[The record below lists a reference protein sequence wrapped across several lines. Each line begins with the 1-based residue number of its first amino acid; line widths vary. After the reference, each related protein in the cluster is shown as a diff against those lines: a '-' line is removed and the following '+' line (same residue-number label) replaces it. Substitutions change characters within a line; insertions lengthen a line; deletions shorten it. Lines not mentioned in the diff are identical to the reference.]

1 MCWMELDASINL
13 LVMSRLGRFI
23 EDVGVVGQ
31 LHAEPGR
38 DNRREASLVHLMC
51 EPAREDE
58 RIHAGTKAPK
68 LRPRDPQHA
77 ADGKAV
83 LQC

>member
-38 DNRREASLVHLMC
+38 DNRREASPVSQRGRMSAC
-51 EPAREDE
+51 CA
-58 RIHAGTKAPK
+58 ATQTSTM
-68 LRPRDPQHA
+68 PRDPQHA

>member
-1 MCWMELDASINL
+1 MDLDASINL

-58 RIHAGTKAPK
+58 RMLCCHPNFDHATHNMPPTERLCCSA
-68 LRPRDPQHA
+68 RPN
-77 ADGKAV
+77 
-83 LQC
+83 

>member
-1 MCWMELDASINL
+1 MDLDASINL

-23 EDVGVVGQ
+23 EYVSVGVVGQ
-31 LHAEPGR
+31 LRAEPGR
-38 DNRREASLVHLMC
+38 DNRREASPVSQRGRMSAC
-51 EPAREDE
+51 CA
-58 RIHAGTKAPK
+58 ATQTSTM
-68 LRPRDPQHA
+68 PRDPQHA